1 MHGAEMLAQN
11 LRRFAED
18 TSGAT
23 AIEYAL
29 LGTLIAVALVASFTL
44 VGDSVA
50 NMFGSGTTGATGTI
64 NNAVNSL

>member
-1 MHGAEMLAQN
+1 MLGQILKRCA
-11 LRRFAED
+11 AD

-44 VGDSVA
+44 VGDAVT
-50 NMFGSGTTGATGTI
+50 NMFGSGTTGATATI
-64 NNAVNSL
+64 ESAAGQL